1 MANVCKE
8 TNNLKAIFDKAR
20 NMKIK
25 GHAKE
30 YYLKINKTIKNPN
43 LIKNFNLSVTV
54 NKNFDFR
61 DNLI

>member
-1 MANVCKE
+1 
-8 TNNLKAIFDKAR
+8 
-20 NMKIK
+20 MKIK
-25 GHAKE
+25 WHAKE